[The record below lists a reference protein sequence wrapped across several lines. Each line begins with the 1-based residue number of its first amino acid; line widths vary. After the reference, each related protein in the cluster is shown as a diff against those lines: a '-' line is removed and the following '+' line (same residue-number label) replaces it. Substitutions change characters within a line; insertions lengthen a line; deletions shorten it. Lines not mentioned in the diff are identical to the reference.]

1 MLSNRSWH
9 VFLLLVSASMAA
21 ACQPASTPAASPV
34 TATVAVAVS
43 TAAATQPATATAV
56 GAPATTT
63 TAPTQVA
70 ASPAGATPSIPPP
83 QATAIAAATSA
94 PSPTREATTAAAP
107 SPLPGARAKVEVQP
121 VSQGPVLLRA
131 GITLRKV
138 IGVGEGDV
146 KLALNP
152 ADGALYYLHAANGL
166 YRVQLNP
173 TANTTKVAGKQDIVP
188 DGNPA
193 GMTFGPDGTLYVVVN
208 RKVDSTHTQAIIR
221 KGTPGAQLS
230 WSTLA
235 STEPYQLSN
244 TNFDHLYNGIAVSPD
259 GKWVFVNAGSRTDH
273 GEVET
278 SSGAFPD
285 LREVPLTSA
294 ILRVPADARDLTLPA
309 DENALKPYLFVD
321 GTRNAYDIRFAP
333 NGDLFATDN
342 GPDAD
347 YPDELNWIR
356 EGRHYGFPWR
366 FGNQDNPQQ
375 FPGYDGSKD
384 VRLSTDFIAVKN
396 GTYQNDPG
404 FPKPPTTTF
413 TAPVV
418 NLGPDAAQYRGD
430 DGQQHDAA
438 AEGKPLYT
446 FTPHRSPLGLAFV
459 SDPKMPADLRSNS
472 STLSAFMLSWGSV
485 GGTLSDKGQDLLQ
498 IRLTKR
504 GDNYEAVTSQFARGF
519 SNPIDAVTIENR
531 LYVLEFGRNAA
542 LWELTFE

>member
-1 MLSNRSWH
+1 MFRKQSWH
-9 VFLLLVSASMAA
+9 VCLILVIALTAA
-21 ACQPASTPAASPV
+21 ACQPASTPAASPAA
-34 TATVAVAVS
+34 ATVAAAIS
-43 TAAATQPATATAV
+43 TAS
-56 GAPATTT
+56 TTTVALST
-63 TAPTQVA
+63 TAPTQAPATPAIATAAAV
-70 ASPAGATPSIPPP
+70 ASPTTAPAQATPTGAP
-83 QATAIAAATSA
+83 TSA
-94 PSPTREATTAAAP
+94 PSPTRAASAAP
-107 SPLPGARAKVEVQP
+107 VSSPVPGARARVEVQP
-121 VSQGPVLLRA
+121 VPQGPTLLRA

-152 ADGALYYLHAANGL
+152 TDGALYYLHPANGL
-166 YRVQLNP
+166 FRVQLVP
-173 TANTTKVAGKQDIVP
+173 TAATIKVASKQDIVP
-188 DGNPA
+188 DGNPS
-193 GMTFGPDGTLYVVVN
+193 GMTFGPDGSVYVVVN

-221 KGTPGAQLS
+221 KGTPGGQIS

-259 GKWVFVNAGSRTDH
+259 GKWVFLNAGSRTDH
-273 GEVET
+273 GEVE
-278 SSGAFPD
+278 SGGDAFPD

-309 DENALKPYLFVD
+309 DENALKPYLYAD

-333 NGDLFATDN
+333 NGDLFAVDN

-356 EGRHYGFPWR
+356 QGLHYGFPWR

-375 FPGYDGSKD
+375 FSNYDGGKD
-384 VRLSTDFIAVKN
+384 VRLSMDFVAVKT
-396 GTYQNDPG
+396 GTYKNDPG
-404 FPKPPTTTF
+404 FPKPPTTF
-413 TAPVV
+413 TDPVV

-438 AEGKPLYT
+438 AEGKTLLT

-459 SDPKMPADLRSNS
+459 SDPKMPTDLRSNGN
-472 STLSAFMLSWGSV
+472 TLSAFLLSWGAA
-485 GGTLSDKGQDLLQ
+485 GGTLTDKGQDLLQ

-519 SNPIDAVTIENR
+519 NNPIDAVTIENR
-531 LYVLEFGRNAA
+531 LYVLEYGRNAA

>member
-1 MLSNRSWH
+1 
-9 VFLLLVSASMAA
+9 
-21 ACQPASTPAASPV
+21 
-34 TATVAVAVS
+34 
-43 TAAATQPATATAV
+43 
-56 GAPATTT
+56 
-63 TAPTQVA
+63 
-70 ASPAGATPSIPPP
+70 
-83 QATAIAAATSA
+83 
-94 PSPTREATTAAAP
+94 
-107 SPLPGARAKVEVQP
+107 VEVQP
-121 VSQGPVLLRA
+121 VAQGPTLLRA

-146 KLALNP
+146 KMARNP
-152 ADGALYYLHAANGL
+152 ADGDLYYLNPVNGL
-166 YRVQLNP
+166 FRVQLGP
-173 TANTTKVAGKQDIVP
+173 AASTTKVASKQDIVP

-193 GMTFGPDGTLYVVVN
+193 GMTFGPDGTVYVVVN
-208 RKVDSTHTQAIIR
+208 HKVDSTHTQAIIR
-221 KGTPGAQLS
+221 KGTLGGQIS

-273 GEVET
+273 GEVE
-278 SSGAFPD
+278 SSGDAFPD

-309 DENALKPYLFVD
+309 DENALKTYLYAD

-333 NGDLFATDN
+333 NGDLFAVDN

-375 FPGYDGSKD
+375 FPGYDGSTD
-384 VRLSTDFIAVKN
+384 VMLSTDFVAVKN
-396 GTYQNDPG
+396 GTYHNDPG
-404 FPKPPTTTF
+404 FPKPPTTF

-438 AEGKPLYT
+438 AEGKPLFT
-446 FTPHRSPLGLAFV
+446 FTAHRSPLGLAFV

-472 STLSAFMLSWGSV
+472 STLSAFLLSWGSA
-485 GGTLSDKGQDLLQ
+485 GGTLTDKGQDLLQ
-498 IRLTKR
+498 IRLTRR
-504 GDNYEAVTSQFARGF
+504 GDNYEAVSSQFARGF
-519 SNPIDAVTIENR
+519 SHPIDAVTIENR
-531 LYVLEFGRNAA
+531 LYVLEFGTNAA